1 MEKINILS
9 PAKINL
15 SLDIIS
21 KRDDGFHNIR
31 SCVQI
36 IDFFDEISIEINNND
51 SSISLDCSEKKI
63 SSKENLAFIA
73 ANKFFEAFN
82 IHSGLK
88 IKIKKKIPLGAG
100 MGGGSSNAAAVLI
113 GLSKIF
119 KIEDFQKIL
128 ILGEQL
134 GSDVPLFLY
143 SRSAFISQKGQVI
156 NLVKNPPKLNYFIVM
171 PKLEISS
178 KKSYR
183 NWEGNEEYIKN
194 FHKRTKY
201 KKIYLD
207 DDIIEIKNDFYPL
220 ILKNYSEFDEIIN
233 FLNSSEL
240 KNFSI
245 TGSGSAIFSI
255 IDSNVI
261 VDELKSYIESSNKFQ
276 VSINTSIEGWRFQID

>member
-82 IHSGLK
+82 VRSGLK
-88 IKIKKKIPLGAG
+88 IKIKKRIPLGAG

-113 GLSKIF
+113 GLSKMF
-119 KIEDFQKIL
+119 KIEDGYCAGFF
-128 ILGEQL
+128 E
-134 GSDVPLFLY
+134 DF
-143 SRSAFISQKGQVI
+143 
-156 NLVKNPPKLNYFIVM
+156 N
-171 PKLEISS
+171 
-178 KKSYR
+178 
-183 NWEGNEEYIKN
+183 GN
-194 FHKRTKY
+194 
-201 KKIYLD
+201 
-207 DDIIEIKNDFYPL
+207 
-220 ILKNYSEFDEIIN
+220 KNYTNLPRQAFPKAYHPNGYIDIAKRDYVMNQKDAFGMRIMPVITPHTNEIDTKSDI
-233 FLNSSEL
+233 
-240 KNFSI
+240 K
-245 TGSGSAIFSI
+245 AI
-255 IDSNVI
+255 
-261 VDELKSYIESSNKFQ
+261 Q
-276 VSINTSIEGWRFQID
+276 FQISTIPARKNELFKYMNSKWSKML

>member
-1 MEKINILS
+1 MIQVFRLIVLK
-9 PAKINL
+9 
-15 SLDIIS
+15 
-21 KRDDGFHNIR
+21 
-31 SCVQI
+31 
-36 IDFFDEISIEINNND
+36 
-51 SSISLDCSEKKI
+51 KKI

-88 IKIKKKIPLGAG
+88 IKIKKRIPLGAG

-255 IDSNVI
+255 IDSNVN